1 MMKNVLKKSGFTL
14 IELLVV
20 IAIIGILSSV
30 VLVSLTS
37 ARAKARDA
45 KRIADIEA
53 IKSALAL
60 YYDSNSV
67 YPNTVGDLTT
77 AGLLSATPADPSGGS
92 YLYAVANGSTDG
104 SLSYHLGATLEQV
117 SEGSGVLATDKDCK
131 SSAATFCPGFT
142 AAPTA
147 AGSDPDGGF
156 DGSSGTAKVYD
167 VTP

>member
-1 MMKNVLKKSGFTL
+1 MMKNVLKKRGFTL

-53 IKSALAL
+53 IKAALVL
-60 YYDSNSV
+60 YADTNSE
-67 YPNTVGDLTT
+67 YPATIAVLKTD
-77 AGLLSATPADPSGGS
+77 GLLSAEPLDPTSGVGYSYVRSAD
-92 YLYAVANGSTDG
+92 N
-104 SLSYHLGATLEQV
+104 LSYHLGATLEQV
-117 SEGSGVLATDKDCK
+117 AAGTGVLGSDADCN
-131 SSAATFCPGFT
+131 SLVAASCPGFD
-142 AAPTA
+142 AAVA
-147 AGSDPDGGF
+147 GGF
-156 DGSSGTAKVYD
+156 DGTAALVYD

>member
-1 MMKNVLKKSGFTL
+1 MNYMSKKKGFTL

-45 KRIADIEA
+45 KRIADVEA
-53 IKSALAL
+53 IKAALAL
-60 YYDSNSV
+60 YYDTNSS
-67 YPNTVGDLTT
+67 YPLTIDALRT
-77 AGLLSATPADPSGGS
+77 AGLLSATPTDPTSGAG
-92 YLYAVANGSTDG
+92 YYYAVATGDS
-104 SLSYHLGATLEQV
+104 SLSFHLGADLEQV
-117 SEGSGVLATDKDCK
+117 TEGTGVLASDKDCK

-142 AAPTA
+142 VAPSA

-156 DGSSGTAKVYD
+156 DGSVAKRYD